1 MDKISYLFS
10 QDIFTSPIIAARHG
24 DPHLLKLQGE
34 NSFFDPLWMSNS
46 DKLILDDS
54 NRRNQFIGFW

>member
-1 MDKISYLFS
+1 MDKIPYRFS
-10 QDIFTSPIIAARHG
+10 QDIFTSHIIASRHG
-24 DPHLLKLQGE
+24 DPHCLKLPGE

-54 NRRNQFIGFW
+54 NGCGHSAGFW